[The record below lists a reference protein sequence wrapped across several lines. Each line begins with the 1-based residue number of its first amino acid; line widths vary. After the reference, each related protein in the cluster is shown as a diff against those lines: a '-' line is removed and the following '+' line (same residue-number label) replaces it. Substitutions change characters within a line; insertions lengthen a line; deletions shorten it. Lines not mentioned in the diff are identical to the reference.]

1 MLYKRLVQNGT
12 VRTTFSSVFTCTMIL
27 QTKSIYGEMFSTLF
41 LNLKD
46 IDSAKSN
53 ESKSQNT
60 T

>member
-12 VRTTFSSVFTCTMIL
+12 VRTTFSSVFTCTIIL
-27 QTKSIYGEMFSTLF
+27 QTKSIYGEMFSTPF

-46 IDSAKSN
+46 IESAKSN